1 MPSPTLPPSTSSSCS
16 SPSAATLPS
25 SPAAPVAEYAV
36 QYAENSTPWGV
47 VSAVFRWCETAEEL
61 VYDRIQA
68 DAPASSPPATRAL
81 YAQWRTMWTKSVRRR
96 VTLRLHTD
104 YLGERVRVS
113 VRLTDVGRTSWGMEY
128 TFRSAPAAAAAAS
141 LPKEEG
147 EGVSEG
153 GGRLLAVVH
162 IRNVA
167 VDLETMTK
175 ATPIPG
181 RDAFARYA
189 DPPSPSAVQDEGR
202 LPRRGGGAAS
212 RSTASVRRS
221 DCDFN
226 GHVNNSVHPVLAL
239 DALPLPRVPFV
250 GCMEVEYLA
259 QIFPQTE
266 VRVDCWTCEEA
277 GSSRAAYDCEYR
289 CRGSVVARAYLEPL
303 PEGDVWR
310 GAKRAHVESK
320 L

>member
-1 MPSPTLPPSTSSSCS
+1 MPPST
-16 SPSAATLPS
+16 PAA
-25 SPAAPVAEYAV
+25 PAAPPAPAPCAAPLRPPAPVAEYVV

-47 VSAVFRWCETAEEL
+47 VAAVFRWCETAEEL

-68 DAPASSPPATRAL
+68 DAPASPPATRAL
-81 YAQWRTMWTKSVRRR
+81 YALWRTMWTKSVRRH

-113 VRLTDVGRTSWGMEY
+113 VRLADVGRTSWGMEY
-128 TFRSAPAAAAAAS
+128 TFRSAPAPAPA
-141 LPKEEG
+141 PQEG
-147 EGVSEG
+147 A
-153 GGRLLAVVH
+153 GRLLAVVH

-175 ATPIPG
+175 AAPVPG

-189 DPPSPSAVQDEGR
+189 DPSPSPAAAPRRQDEGR
-202 LPRRGGGAAS
+202 RRCRRRRGAAS
-212 RSTASVRRS
+212 STTASVRRS

-250 GCMEVEYLA
+250 GYMEVEYLA
-259 QIFPQTE
+259 QVFPQTQ

-277 GSSRAAYDCEYR
+277 GGGAAAYDCEYL
-289 CRGSVVARAYLEPL
+289 CGGSVVARAYLEL
-303 PEGDVWR
+303 LHDRDAWR